1 MPCNLAESAILP
13 TALEVKM
20 KIISMPSP
28 QDIQKYIDKYRNKA
42 TVVRQIHSNI
52 AESNRKWDIRHTLTT
67 IILGA
72 IITFTGFMGTDRIF
86 DTLFANDLPY
96 NAEGTSPAHLN
107 HSPDNIKI
115 INGEIKQPLTTIK
128 DSSNYRKKIF
138 DLVFNGAVL
147 MLFITSVLNLI
158 YRWKEDHT
166 VHFQGVVRLTTYINW
181 LDELKLVGVATA
193 DINLLKK
200 IRGRYQSIV
209 EALPPND
216 ERDFLKAKRSLFE
229 KEKSSS
235 RSENST
241 SIVITASDE
250 TEIVKDFIRKSPLL
264 MLVLHALKNTQE
276 NQLWLAGGAIRNHV
290 WDQLTGRVTPQ
301 DDFDVVYFSTK
312 NLEPIADQKIQQQI
326 SAALPSILKISV
338 KNQARM
344 HLLNGEP
351 MTNSFEEA
359 IAQWPE
365 TATAIAVRL
374 VNDDDLEVFAPYGV
388 TDLQNMDVR
397 PTPYHNI
404 YPTSYNAR
412 TTTKGWSTSWPELTI
427 HLANDHKDS

>member
-1 MPCNLAESAILP
+1 MPCIKAESAISS
-13 TALEVKM
+13 TALEIKM
-20 KIISMPSP
+20 KIFSMPSA
-28 QDIQKYIDKYRNKA
+28 QDIQKYIEKYRNKA

-52 AESNRKWDIRHTLTT
+52 AESKRKWDIRHTLAT
-67 IILGA
+67 IVLGA
-72 IITFTGFMGTDRIF
+72 IITFTGFMGADRIF
-86 DTLFANDLPY
+86 DTLFSNDLPY
-96 NAEGTSPAHLN
+96 KTEGTFPAYFTQ
-107 HSPDNIKI
+107 SQDNIHEV
-115 INGEIKQPLTTIK
+115 NGERKEHLTIIKN
-128 DSSNYRKKIF
+128 SSNYRKKIF

-200 IRGRYQSIV
+200 IRGRYQAII

-235 RSENST
+235 PSKNST
-241 SIVITASDE
+241 PIAIAASDE
-250 TEIVKDFIRKSPLL
+250 TDIVKDFIRKSPLL

-276 NQLWLAGGAIRNHV
+276 NELWLAGGAIRNHV
-290 WDQLTGRVTPQ
+290 WDQLTGRVTPH

-374 VNDDDLEVFAPYGV
+374 INDGDLEIFAPYGV
-388 TDLQNMDVR
+388 TDLQNMEVR
-397 PTPYHNI
+397 PTPYHNTF
-404 YPTSYNAR
+404 PTSYNTR

-427 HLANDHKDS
+427 HPATDHQDA